1 MGMPW
6 SASPRGAAWLRSALL
21 VAYGP
26 DGELDDLVGWV
37 VLPADLGAH
46 REAFIV
52 DRVDEESAAVR

>member
-1 MGMPW
+1 M
-6 SASPRGAAWLRSALL
+6 RSALL